1 MEANPQN
8 FEPVRWVS
16 GTPELYAWN
25 ASCLVGLDGFMVRID
40 QRFIRVVTVFVG
52 AFLGIAFGIV
62 LVNAYYRLWSRKE
75 GVSKPAI
82 SPGRM

>member
-1 MEANPQN
+1 
-8 FEPVRWVS
+8 
-16 GTPELYAWN
+16 
-25 ASCLVGLDGFMVRID
+25 MVRID